1 MYTVELF
8 KLIEE
13 GEGSRIE
20 FKRKFSSPQKIAK
33 EMIAFANTSGG
44 YIFFGVDDDRKIVG
58 VESEKSELDLIDTA
72 AKFYC
77 EPEVEYRTEI
87 IPIKSKDVV
96 VIEIRESRKKP
107 HKLID
112 ENDRDTTRI
121 YVRYNDKSVIAS
133 KETASILK
141 YSNVDSSPLI
151 ISLGELDKILIKYL
165 EENDNITVRG
175 FRKLANIS
183 ERRASRTLVNLVRA
197 GVIRHHR
204 IDTKEFYTLVN

>member
-1 MYTVELF
+1 MYTVELY

-44 YIFFGVDDDRKIVG
+44 YIIFGVDDDRKIVG

-72 AKFYC
+72 AKFFC

-112 ENDRDTTRI
+112 ENDRDSTRI

-133 KETASILK
+133 KETANILK

-151 ISLGELDKILIKYL
+151 ISLGELDKILIKFL
-165 EENDNITVRG
+165 EENDNITVKG

>member
-1 MYTVELF
+1 MYTVELY

-44 YIFFGVDDDRKIVG
+44 YIIFGVDDDRKIVG

-112 ENDRDTTRI
+112 ENDKDSTRI

-133 KETASILK
+133 KETANILK

-151 ISLGELDKILIKYL
+151 ISFGELDKILIRYL
-165 EENDNITVRG
+165 EENDNITVKG

-204 IDTKEFYTLVN
+204 IDTKEFYTLIS

>member
-1 MYTVELF
+1 MYTVELY

-13 GEGSRIE
+13 GEGSKIE

-33 EMIAFANTSGG
+33 EMIAFANTNGG
-44 YIFFGVDDDRKIVG
+44 YILFGVDDDRSIVG

-77 EPEVEYRTEI
+77 EPEVDYRTEI
-87 IPIKSKDVV
+87 VPIKSKDVV
-96 VIEIRESRKKP
+96 VIEIPESRKKP
-107 HKLID
+107 HKLVDD
-112 ENDRDTTRI
+112 EDKDSTRI
-121 YVRYNDKSVIAS
+121 YVRFKDKSVIAS

-141 YSNVDSSPLI
+141 YSNVDSPPMI
-151 ISLGELDKILIKYL
+151 ISLGELEKMLVNYL
-165 EENDNITVRG
+165 EEHESITVKG

-204 IDTKEFYTLVN
+204 IDTKEFYTICN

>member
-1 MYTVELF
+1 MYTVELY

-44 YIFFGVDDDRKIVG
+44 YIIFGVDDDRKIVG

-72 AKFYC
+72 AKFFC

-96 VIEIRESRKKP
+96 VIEIHESRKKP

-112 ENDRDTTRI
+112 ENDRDSTRI

-133 KETASILK
+133 KETANILK

-165 EENDNITVRG
+165 EENDNITVKE

>member
-1 MYTVELF
+1 MYTVELY

-44 YIFFGVDDDRKIVG
+44 YIIFGVDDDRKIVG

-87 IPIKSKDVV
+87 VPIKSKDVV

-112 ENDRDTTRI
+112 ENDRDSTRI
-121 YVRYNDKSVIAS
+121 YIRYNDKSVIAS
-133 KETASILK
+133 KETANILK

-151 ISLGELDKILIKYL
+151 ISLGELDKILIKFL
-165 EENDNITVRG
+165 EGNDNITVKG

-204 IDTKEFYTLVN
+204 IDTKEFYTLIS

>member
-72 AKFYC
+72 AKFFC

-141 YSNVDSSPLI
+141 YSNIDSSPLI

>member
-44 YIFFGVDDDRKIVG
+44 YIIFGVDDDRKIVG

-72 AKFYC
+72 AKFFC

-141 YSNVDSSPLI
+141 YSNIDSSPLI

>member
-1 MYTVELF
+1 MYTVELY

-44 YIFFGVDDDRKIVG
+44 YIIFGVDDDRKIVG

-72 AKFYC
+72 AKFFC

-96 VIEIRESRKKP
+96 VIEIHESRKKP

-112 ENDRDTTRI
+112 ENDRDSTRI

-133 KETASILK
+133 KETANILK

-165 EENDNITVRG
+165 EENDNITVKG